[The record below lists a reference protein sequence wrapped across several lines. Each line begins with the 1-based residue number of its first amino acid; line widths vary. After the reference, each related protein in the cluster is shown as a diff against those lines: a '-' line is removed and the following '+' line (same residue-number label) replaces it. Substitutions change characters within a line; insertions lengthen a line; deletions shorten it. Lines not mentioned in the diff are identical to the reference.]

1 MDTAWLEVFREVAR
15 RGSLTAA
22 AEALGYTQSAVS
34 RQIAALERD
43 TGTRLFDRLARGVR
57 LTDDGRCLLGH
68 AHAVL
73 DRLDTARGDLT
84 AMRTLD
90 AGRLR
95 LGAFDTAEA
104 ALLPR
109 ALAAFRAG
117 HPRVALSLTEANTPD
132 LLAALSAG
140 DLDLAIVSTYP
151 GAESIDQT
159 RYTLRF
165 LAEDPLLVALAR
177 DHPLAGAR
185 QLRLADLAA
194 QSWIEG
200 HPAGT
205 NTLVTA
211 CLRAGFQPRIEFPVR
226 EWTAKQGFVAAG
238 LGLALVPLLAAGATR
253 PDIVLRPLHPHDA
266 PVRTVH
272 AATWRGIAT
281 PPPAAAFLRF
291 LDETAGDLRTATGT
305 GVVA

>member
-1 MDTAWLEVFREVAR
+1 VDTAWLEVFREVAR

-22 AEALGYTQSAVS
+22 ASALGYTQSAVS

-43 TGTRLFDRLARGVR
+43 TGTRLFDRLARGMR
-57 LTDDGRCLLGH
+57 LTDEGRCLLGH

-73 DRLDTARGDLT
+73 ERLDAARGDLT
-84 AMRTLD
+84 ALRTLD

-109 ALAAFRAG
+109 ALAAFRAE
-117 HPRVALSLTEANTPD
+117 HPRVVLSLAQANTPE

-140 DLDLAIVSTYP
+140 ELDLAIVSVYP
-151 GAESIDQT
+151 GADPIDKT
-159 RYTLRF
+159 RYALRL

-185 QLRLADLAA
+185 RLRLADLAA
-194 QSWIEG
+194 ESWIEG
-200 HPAGT
+200 NPSGT
-205 NTLVTA
+205 SALVSA
-211 CLRAGFQPRIEFPVR
+211 CLRAGFQPRVAFPVR

-238 LGLALVPLLAAGATR
+238 LGLALVPRLGASAVR
-253 PDIVLRPLHPHDA
+253 ADIVLVPLAPEDA
-266 PVRTVH
+266 PVRVVH
-272 AATWRGIAT
+272 AATPR
-281 PPPAAAFLRF
+281 PAGTAPAVAAFLPHLVGAARR
-291 LDETAGDLRTATGT
+291 LAR
-305 GVVA
+305 